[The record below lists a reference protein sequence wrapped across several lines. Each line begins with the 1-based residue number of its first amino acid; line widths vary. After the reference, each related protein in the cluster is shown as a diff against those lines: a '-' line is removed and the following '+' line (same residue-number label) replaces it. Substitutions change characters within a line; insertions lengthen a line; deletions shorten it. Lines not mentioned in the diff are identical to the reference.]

1 MRLFWRPQNEQQTHG
16 RVWMGCLSYLLIF
29 YHGQGIVDCL
39 PMTSG
44 TGIHCLY
51 RFIQCISLLHHL
63 FGHNMAQLLPFGKLT
78 WLATPIW
85 RSTKFYMLKWEL
97 FHHQPWFWPWF
108 GAVAL
113 QAPCWILKSVKS
125 GCVCQEPCNVCTI
138 QTQVGK
144 IASSYDI
151 KCSIYCLYL
160 QKIVHAVHACAWLIR
175 KY

>member
-1 MRLFWRPQNEQQTHG
+1 MSSRPMVGFGWGVYHIFSFFSMG
-16 RVWMGCLSYLLIF
+16 RGLLIVYPWLQERAFVACIGSYSVYHF
-29 YHGQGIVDCL
+29 YTIYL
-39 PMTSG
+39 G
-44 TGIHCLY
+44 TTWHNYC
-51 RFIQCISLLHHL
+51 HL
-63 FGHNMAQLLPFGKLT
+63 FGKLT
-78 WLATPIW
+78 SLATPIW

-160 QKIVHAVHACAWLIR
+160 QKIVYACAWFIR